1 MGTDFFDDDL
11 ANDESRGGAEPER
24 KPAPEKSA
32 EAAGRLVRNREELA
46 AKVSDSAGKLDQLR
60 RRQEELEREKAG
72 LESES
77 RKQEE
82 YERGKRD
89 IIEKLDR
96 SIILVEKEE
105 VQAAQMAEILST
117 TRQRF
122 RETLSELRGINEDQW
137 PAESVPEELNK
148 ALALVED
155 AREVFKKG
163 MAKIEASRWQDA
175 GARKAEALTYDSET
189 GDLGSKLGF
198 GLLLKIG
205 LATTLPIV
213 IVLVGLFV
221 LYLVMSK

>member
-11 ANDESRGGAEPER
+11 AHGESQAGAEAER
-24 KPAPEKSA
+24 KPAVEKSA
-32 EAAGRLVRNREELA
+32 ESAGRLVRHREDLA

-105 VQAAQMAEILST
+105 IQAAQMAEILSA

-122 RETLSELRGINEDQW
+122 RDTLAEVRGINEEQW
-137 PAESVPEELNK
+137 PPESVPEELNK

-175 GARKAEALTYDSET
+175 GGRKAEAMTYDSDA

-198 GLLLKIG
+198 GLLLKVG
-205 LATTLPIV
+205 LAVTLPIV
-213 IVLVGLFV
+213 VVLVGLFV
-221 LYLVMSK
+221 AYLVMSR